1 MAGFIDNLR
10 SRYAAATVPVRFV
23 MVNVAVF
30 VIVRVLALVCLLF
43 AVDAMPAIELLE
55 MPSNP
60 VKFVHQPRSLISYMF
75 LHYDVMHILFN
86 MLWLYWFG
94 AMVHQIFGPRRFVG
108 LYFLGGIGG
117 ALLYMLAYNV
127 LPLFSSTEGLL
138 LGASASVLAI
148 VAATAVRQPDYKV
161 GLLFFG
167 QISLKWIAIVTIFID
182 VISIGSS
189 NAGGHIAH
197 LGGALTGAAFALADR
212 RGTDITAWFNRAID
226 RLVNLTRRRPRV
238 KVGNFH
244 NSPFTRTKQQPRDD
258 NRRQPRDDKQ
268 QDERDNGRR
277 HTMTPAEEAE
287 MDEILKKI
295 KLSGYSSLTAE
306 EKRRLFE
313 VSKR

>member
-23 MVNVAVF
+23 MVNVAAF

-60 VKFVHQPRSLISYMF
+60 VKFLHQPWSVISYMF

-94 AMVHQIFGPRRFVG
+94 AMFHQIFGTRRFVG

-226 RLVNLTRRRPRV
+226 WIVNLTRRRPRV

-313 VSKR
+313 VSK

>member
-30 VIVRVLALVCLLF
+30 VIVRVVALVCLLF
-43 AVDAMPAIELLE
+43 AVDATPAIELLE
-55 MPSNP
+55 MPSDP
-60 VKFVHQPRSLISYMF
+60 VKFVHQPWSVISYMF

-94 AMVHQIFGPRRFVG
+94 AMFHQIFGTRRFVG

-226 RLVNLTRRRPRV
+226 LIVNLTRRRPRV

-244 NSPFTRTKQQPRDD
+244 NSPFTRTKQQPRT
-258 NRRQPRDDKQ
+258 DKQ
-268 QDERDNGRR
+268 QYERDNGRR

>member
-23 MVNVAVF
+23 MVNVAGF

-60 VKFVHQPRSLISYMF
+60 VKFLHQPWSVISYMF

-94 AMVHQIFGPRRFVG
+94 AMFHQIFGTRRFVG

-226 RLVNLTRRRPRV
+226 WIVNLTRRRPRV

-268 QDERDNGRR
+268 QYERDNGRR
-277 HTMTPAEEAE
+277 NSMTPAEEAE

>member
-30 VIVRVLALVCLLF
+30 VIVRVVALVCLLF
-43 AVDAMPAIELLE
+43 AVDATPAIELLE

-60 VKFVHQPRSLISYMF
+60 VKFVHQPWSLISYMF

-94 AMVHQIFGPRRFVG
+94 AMFHQIFGTRRFVG

-197 LGGALTGAAFALADR
+197 LGGALVGAAFALADR

-226 RLVNLTRRRPRV
+226 WIVNLTRRRPRV

-244 NSPFTRTKQQPRDD
+244 NSPFTRTKQQPRT
-258 NRRQPRDDKQ
+258 DKQ
-268 QDERDNGRR
+268 QYERDNGRR
-277 HTMTPAEEAE
+277 NSMTPAEEAE

-295 KLSGYSSLTAE
+295 KLSGYASLTAE

>member
-60 VKFVHQPRSLISYMF
+60 VKFVHQPWSLISYMF

-94 AMVHQIFGPRRFVG
+94 AMFHQIFGTRRFVG

-226 RLVNLTRRRPRV
+226 WLVNLTRRRPRV

-244 NSPFTRTKQQPRDD
+244 KSPFTRTKQQPRDD

>member
-1 MAGFIDNLR
+1 MAGFIDNIR
-10 SRYAAATVPVRFV
+10 GRFAAATVPVRFV

-30 VIVRVLALVCLLF
+30 VIVRVVALVCLLF
-43 AVDAMPAIELLE
+43 AVDATPAIELFE

-60 VKFVHQPRSLISYMF
+60 VKFLHQPWSVISYMF

-94 AMVHQIFGPRRFVG
+94 AMFHQIFGTRRFVG

-197 LGGALTGAAFALADR
+197 LGGALVGAAFALADR

-226 RLVNLTRRRPRV
+226 WIVNLTRRRPRV

-244 NSPFTRTKQQPRDD
+244 NSPFTRTKQQPRT
-258 NRRQPRDDKQ
+258 DKQ
-268 QDERDNGRR
+268 QYERDNGRR
-277 HTMTPAEEAE
+277 NSMTPAEEAE

>member
-1 MAGFIDNLR
+1 
-10 SRYAAATVPVRFV
+10 

-43 AVDAMPAIELLE
+43 AVDAMSAIELLE

-60 VKFVHQPRSLISYMF
+60 VKFLHQPWSVISYMF

-94 AMVHQIFGPRRFVG
+94 AMFHQIFGTRRFVG

-226 RLVNLTRRRPRV
+226 WIVNLTRRRPRV

-244 NSPFTRTKQQPRDD
+244 NSPFTRTKQQPRT
-258 NRRQPRDDKQ
+258 DKQ
-268 QDERDNGRR
+268 QYERDNGRR
-277 HTMTPAEEAE
+277 NSMTPAEEAE

-295 KLSGYSSLTAE
+295 KLSGYASLTAE

>member
-1 MAGFIDNLR
+1 MAGFIDNIR
-10 SRYAAATVPVRFV
+10 GRFAAATVPVRFV

-30 VIVRVLALVCLLF
+30 VIVRVVALVCLLF
-43 AVDAMPAIELLE
+43 AVDATPAIELLE

-60 VKFVHQPRSLISYMF
+60 VKFVHQPWSLISYMF

-94 AMVHQIFGPRRFVG
+94 AMFHQFFGTRRFVG

-197 LGGALTGAAFALADR
+197 LGGALVGAAFALADR

-226 RLVNLTRRRPRV
+226 WIVNLTRRRPRV

-244 NSPFTRTKQQPRDD
+244 NSPFTRTKQQPRT
-258 NRRQPRDDKQ
+258 DKQ
-268 QDERDNGRR
+268 QYERDNGRR
-277 HTMTPAEEAE
+277 NSMTPAEEAE

-295 KLSGYSSLTAE
+295 KLSGYASLTAE

>member
-60 VKFVHQPRSLISYMF
+60 VKFVHQPWSLISYMF

-94 AMVHQIFGPRRFVG
+94 AMFHQIFGTRRFVG

-258 NRRQPRDDKQ
+258 NRRQPRDDRQ

>member
-10 SRYAAATVPVRFV
+10 SRYAAATVLVRFV

-60 VKFVHQPRSLISYMF
+60 VKFVHQPWSLISYMF

-94 AMVHQIFGPRRFVG
+94 AMFHQIFGTRRFVG

-226 RLVNLTRRRPRV
+226 WIVNLTRRRPRV

-244 NSPFTRTKQQPRDD
+244 NSPFTRTKQQPRT
-258 NRRQPRDDKQ
+258 DKQ
-268 QDERDNGRR
+268 QYERDNGRR
-277 HTMTPAEEAE
+277 NSMTPAEEAE

-295 KLSGYSSLTAE
+295 KLSGYASLTAE

>member
-1 MAGFIDNLR
+1 MAGFIDNIR
-10 SRYAAATVPVRFV
+10 GRFAAATVPVRFV

-60 VKFVHQPRSLISYMF
+60 VKFLHQPWSVISYMF

-94 AMVHQIFGPRRFVG
+94 AMFHQIFGTRRFVG

-226 RLVNLTRRRPRV
+226 WIVNLTRRRPRV

-244 NSPFTRTKQQPRDD
+244 NSPFTRTKQQPRT
-258 NRRQPRDDKQ
+258 DKQ
-268 QDERDNGRR
+268 QYERDNGRR
-277 HTMTPAEEAE
+277 NSMTPAEEAE

-295 KLSGYSSLTAE
+295 KLSGYASLTAE

>member
-60 VKFVHQPRSLISYMF
+60 VKFLHQPWSVISYMF

-94 AMVHQIFGPRRFVG
+94 AMFHQIFGTRRFVG

-197 LGGALTGAAFALADR
+197 LGGALVGAAFALADR

-226 RLVNLTRRRPRV
+226 WIVNLTRRRPRV

-268 QDERDNGRR
+268 QYERDNGRR

>member
-10 SRYAAATVPVRFV
+10 GRFAAATVPVRFV

-43 AVDAMPAIELLE
+43 AVDATPAIELFE

-60 VKFVHQPRSLISYMF
+60 VKFLHQPWSVISYMF

-94 AMVHQIFGPRRFVG
+94 AMFHQIFGTRRFVG

-226 RLVNLTRRRPRV
+226 WIVNLTRRRPRV

-244 NSPFTRTKQQPRDD
+244 NSPFTRTKQQPRT
-258 NRRQPRDDKQ
+258 DKQ
-268 QDERDNGRR
+268 QYERDNGRR

>member
-30 VIVRVLALVCLLF
+30 VIVRVVALVCLLF
-43 AVDAMPAIELLE
+43 AVDATPAIELLE

-60 VKFVHQPRSLISYMF
+60 VKFVHQPWSVISYML

-94 AMVHQIFGPRRFVG
+94 AMFHQIFGTRRFVG

-197 LGGALTGAAFALADR
+197 LGGALVGAAFALADR

-226 RLVNLTRRRPRV
+226 WIVNLTRRRPRV

-244 NSPFTRTKQQPRDD
+244 NSPFTRTKQQPRT
-258 NRRQPRDDKQ
+258 DKQ
-268 QDERDNGRR
+268 QYERDNGRR
-277 HTMTPAEEAE
+277 NSMTPAEEAE

>member
-1 MAGFIDNLR
+1 
-10 SRYAAATVPVRFV
+10 
-23 MVNVAVF
+23 
-30 VIVRVLALVCLLF
+30 
-43 AVDAMPAIELLE
+43 
-55 MPSNP
+55 
-60 VKFVHQPRSLISYMF
+60 MF
-75 LHYDVMHILFN
+75 
-86 MLWLYWFG
+86 
-94 AMVHQIFGPRRFVG
+94 HQIFGTRRFVG

-197 LGGALTGAAFALADR
+197 LGGALVGAAFALADR

-244 NSPFTRTKQQPRDD
+244 NSPFTRTKQQPRT
-258 NRRQPRDDKQ
+258 DKQ
-268 QDERDNGRR
+268 QYERDNGRR
-277 HTMTPAEEAE
+277 NSMTPAEEAE

-295 KLSGYSSLTAE
+295 KLSGYASLTAE

>member
-55 MPSNP
+55 MPSDP
-60 VKFVHQPRSLISYMF
+60 VKFLHQPWSVISYMF

-94 AMVHQIFGPRRFVG
+94 VMFHQIFGTRRFVG

-226 RLVNLTRRRPRV
+226 WIVNLTRRRPRV

-244 NSPFTRTKQQPRDD
+244 NSPFTRTKQQPRT
-258 NRRQPRDDKQ
+258 DKQ
-268 QDERDNGRR
+268 QYERDNGRR
-277 HTMTPAEEAE
+277 NSMTPAEEAE

-313 VSKR
+313 VSKH

>member
-10 SRYAAATVPVRFV
+10 SRYTAATVPVRFV

-60 VKFVHQPRSLISYMF
+60 VKFVHQPWSLISYMF

-94 AMVHQIFGPRRFVG
+94 AMFHQIFGTRRFVG

-226 RLVNLTRRRPRV
+226 WIVNLTRRRPRV

-244 NSPFTRTKQQPRDD
+244 NSPFTRTKQQPRT
-258 NRRQPRDDKQ
+258 DKQ
-268 QDERDNGRR
+268 QYERDNGRR
-277 HTMTPAEEAE
+277 NSMTPAEEAE

-295 KLSGYSSLTAE
+295 KLSGYASLTAE

>member
-60 VKFVHQPRSLISYMF
+60 VKFLHQPWSVISYMF

-94 AMVHQIFGPRRFVG
+94 AMFHQIFGTRRFVG

-197 LGGALTGAAFALADR
+197 LGGALVGAAFALADR

-226 RLVNLTRRRPRV
+226 WIVNLTRRRPRV

>member
-55 MPSNP
+55 MPSDP
-60 VKFVHQPRSLISYMF
+60 VKFLHQPWSVISYMF

-94 AMVHQIFGPRRFVG
+94 AMFHQIFGTRRFVG

-197 LGGALTGAAFALADR
+197 LGGALVGAAFALADR

-226 RLVNLTRRRPRV
+226 WIVNLTRRRPRV

>member
-1 MAGFIDNLR
+1 
-10 SRYAAATVPVRFV
+10 

-60 VKFVHQPRSLISYMF
+60 VKFLHQPWSVISYMF

-94 AMVHQIFGPRRFVG
+94 AMFHQIFGTRRFVG

-226 RLVNLTRRRPRV
+226 LIVNLTRRRPRV

-244 NSPFTRTKQQPRDD
+244 NSPFTRTKQQPRT
-258 NRRQPRDDKQ
+258 DKQ
-268 QDERDNGRR
+268 QYERDNGRR
-277 HTMTPAEEAE
+277 NSMTPAEEAE

-295 KLSGYSSLTAE
+295 KLSGYASLTAE

>member
-60 VKFVHQPRSLISYMF
+60 VKFLHQPWSVISYMF

-94 AMVHQIFGPRRFVG
+94 AMFHQIFGTRRFVG

-167 QISLKWIAIVTIFID
+167 QISLK
-182 VISIGSS
+182 
-189 NAGGHIAH
+189 
-197 LGGALTGAAFALADR
+197 
-212 RGTDITAWFNRAID
+212 
-226 RLVNLTRRRPRV
+226 
-238 KVGNFH
+238 
-244 NSPFTRTKQQPRDD
+244 
-258 NRRQPRDDKQ
+258 
-268 QDERDNGRR
+268 
-277 HTMTPAEEAE
+277 
-287 MDEILKKI
+287 
-295 KLSGYSSLTAE
+295 
-306 EKRRLFE
+306 
-313 VSKR
+313 

>member
-43 AVDAMPAIELLE
+43 AVDAMSAIELLE

-60 VKFVHQPRSLISYMF
+60 VKFLHQPWSVISYMF

-94 AMVHQIFGPRRFVG
+94 AMFHQIFGTRRFVG

-226 RLVNLTRRRPRV
+226 WIVNLTRRRPRV

-244 NSPFTRTKQQPRDD
+244 NSPFTRTKQQPRT
-258 NRRQPRDDKQ
+258 DKQ
-268 QDERDNGRR
+268 QYERDNGRR
-277 HTMTPAEEAE
+277 NSMTPAEEAE

-295 KLSGYSSLTAE
+295 KLSGYASLTAE

>member
-1 MAGFIDNLR
+1 MAGFIDNLH

-60 VKFVHQPRSLISYMF
+60 VKFVHQPWSLISYMF

-94 AMVHQIFGPRRFVG
+94 AMFHQIFGTRRFVG

-197 LGGALTGAAFALADR
+197 LGGALVGAAFALADR

-244 NSPFTRTKQQPRDD
+244 NSPFTRTKQQPRT
-258 NRRQPRDDKQ
+258 DKQ
-268 QDERDNGRR
+268 QYERDNGRR
-277 HTMTPAEEAE
+277 NSMTPAEEAE

>member
-43 AVDAMPAIELLE
+43 AVDATPAIELLE

-60 VKFVHQPRSLISYMF
+60 VKFVHQPWSLISYMF

-94 AMVHQIFGPRRFVG
+94 AMFHQIFGTRRFVG

-226 RLVNLTRRRPRV
+226 WIVNLTRRRPRV

-244 NSPFTRTKQQPRDD
+244 NSPFTRTKQQPRT
-258 NRRQPRDDKQ
+258 DKQ
-268 QDERDNGRR
+268 QYERDNGRR
-277 HTMTPAEEAE
+277 NSMTPAEEAE

>member
-43 AVDAMPAIELLE
+43 AVDAMSAIELLE

-60 VKFVHQPRSLISYMF
+60 VKFLHQPWSVISYMF

-94 AMVHQIFGPRRFVG
+94 AMFHQIFGTRRFVG

-226 RLVNLTRRRPRV
+226 WIVNLTRRRPRV

-244 NSPFTRTKQQPRDD
+244 NSPFTRTKQQPRT
-258 NRRQPRDDKQ
+258 DKQ
-268 QDERDNGRR
+268 QYERDNGRR
-277 HTMTPAEEAE
+277 NSMTPAEEAE

-313 VSKR
+313 VSKH

>member
-60 VKFVHQPRSLISYMF
+60 VKFLHQPWSVISYMF

-94 AMVHQIFGPRRFVG
+94 AMFHQIFGTRRFVG

-226 RLVNLTRRRPRV
+226 LIVNLTRRRPRV

-244 NSPFTRTKQQPRDD
+244 NSPFTRTKQQPRT
-258 NRRQPRDDKQ
+258 DKQ
-268 QDERDNGRR
+268 QYERDNGRR
-277 HTMTPAEEAE
+277 NSMTPAEEAE

-295 KLSGYSSLTAE
+295 KLSGYASLTAE

>member
-60 VKFVHQPRSLISYMF
+60 VKFLHQPWSVISYMF

-94 AMVHQIFGPRRFVG
+94 AMFHQIFGTRRFVG

-197 LGGALTGAAFALADR
+197 LGGALVGAAFALADR

-226 RLVNLTRRRPRV
+226 LIVNLTRRRPRV

-268 QDERDNGRR
+268 QYERDNGRR

>member
-30 VIVRVLALVCLLF
+30 VIVRVVALVCLLF
-43 AVDAMPAIELLE
+43 AVDATPAIELLE

-60 VKFVHQPRSLISYMF
+60 VKFVHQPWSLISYMF

-94 AMVHQIFGPRRFVG
+94 AMFHQIFGTRRFVG

-117 ALLYMLAYNV
+117 ALLYMLASNV

-226 RLVNLTRRRPRV
+226 GIVNLTRRRPRV

-244 NSPFTRTKQQPRDD
+244 NSPFTRTKQQPRT
-258 NRRQPRDDKQ
+258 DKQ
-268 QDERDNGRR
+268 QYERDNGRR
-277 HTMTPAEEAE
+277 NSMTPAEEAE

-295 KLSGYSSLTAE
+295 KLSGYASLTAE